1 MRHDV
6 MAHIY
11 AWGLQCPKAA
21 GIIHL
26 GATSQF
32 VNCNTDI
39 IQMKAAMSLVQVKL
53 LQVIQCLRKFS
64 DEYKSLPTLG
74 YTHFQ
79 AAQLVTYAHIHIHTY
94 IYTCIPS
101 NTY

>member
-1 MRHDV
+1 MYIYLIYSKTLEAKEEELKHDV

-26 GATSQF
+26 GATSQY

-39 IQMKAAMSLVQVKL
+39 IQMKMSLQLIQNRLIK
-53 LQVIQCLRKFS
+53 VISSLRIFS
-64 DEYKSLPTLG
+64 DKYKDLPTLG

-79 AAQLVTYAHIHIHTY
+79 AAQLVT
-94 IYTCIPS
+94 
-101 NTY
+101 